1 MAETDVDGAVSDRD
15 RSLLLFV
22 AVLAAVFVVW
32 LVIGSQ
38 APRVVSDEWAERGLI
53 GDSFGIVNSL
63 FGGLAFAGVVVAI
76 FLQRNELR
84 LQREELS
91 LTREEIRGQREALE
105 AQVSAAAQLRFDSTF
120 FQMLSLHNEIVD
132 TLVWRE
138 SGVEHR
144 GRDVIDHLYLTL
156 REHVVHVS
164 TDPADGHSPEENV
177 AALGAA
183 YSDWSDTYGATVGHY
198 FHNLYRIVKFVHEA
212 NIEDK
217 QTHAGVARAQLSDH
231 ELGLL
236 FYDVL
241 GPGREKFLPLAVE
254 YQLFQNLRPDQLWSE
269 SHAAVVGGYVESH
282 LGVEFVMD
290 E

>member
-1 MAETDVDGAVSDRD
+1 MAERDWNEAVPSRD
-15 RSLLLFV
+15 RSLLLFLT
-22 AVLAAVFVVW
+22 VLAAVFVVW
-32 LVIGSQ
+32 LVIGYE
-38 APRVVSDEWAERGLI
+38 APRVLSDEWVERGLI

-84 LQREELS
+84 LQREELT
-91 LTREEIRGQREALE
+91 LTRQEMKGQRQALE
-105 AQVSAAAQLRFDSTF
+105 AQVAAAAQQRFDSTF

-132 TLVWRE
+132 TMVLRE

-144 GRDVIDHLYLTL
+144 GRDAIDHLYGTL
-156 REHVVHVS
+156 RNHVVRVPIDPDDGRSPAEHV
-164 TDPADGHSPEENV
+164 AELE
-177 AALGAA
+177 AA
-183 YSDWSDTYGATVGHY
+183 YGEWSATYGATVGHY
-198 FHNLYRIVKFVHEA
+198 FHNLYRVIKFIHEA
-212 NIEDK
+212 DIDDK
-217 QTHAGVARAQLSDH
+217 HTYAGVTRAQLSDH

-241 GPGREKFLPLAVE
+241 GPGRAKLLPLAIE

-269 SHAAVVGGYVESH
+269 AHVAVVGGYVESD
-282 LGVEFVMD
+282 LGAELVMD

>member
-32 LVIGSQ
+32 LVVGSQ

-105 AQVSAAAQLRFDSTF
+105 AQVSAAAQQRFDSTF

-132 TLVWRE
+132 TMVWRE
-138 SGVEHR
+138 AGAEHR
-144 GRDVIDHLYLTL
+144 GRAAIDHLYRAL
-156 REHVVHVS
+156 RDHVAEVS
-164 TDPADGHSPEENV
+164 TDPVDGRSPEEH
-177 AALGAA
+177 AADLGAA
-183 YSDWSDTYGATVGHY
+183 FSDWSATYGAAVGHY
-198 FHNLYRIVKFVHEA
+198 FHNLYRIIKFIHEA
-212 NIEDK
+212 HIEDK
-217 QTHAGVARAQLSDH
+217 QTYAGVTRAQLSDD

-241 GPGREKFLPLAVE
+241 GPGREKFLPLAIE

-269 SHAAVVGGYVESH
+269 AHAAVVGGYVESH
-282 LGVEFVMD
+282 LGAELVMD
-290 E
+290 D